1 MRSRLINLGGGDHPF
16 DSVPVARALHLLS
29 GAGEVVQ
36 QANKIQQAK
45 ARGNLRPEQLVSIE
59 HLIS

>member
-1 MRSRLINLGGGDHPF
+1 
-16 DSVPVARALHLLS
+16 LHLLS